1 MSGRSAHRVWL
12 ASIRL
17 SACPSVWI
25 ISVRDAPGSR
35 KEEWE
40 EEERDVKG
48 SNQSFCGRMSS
59 SSAADE
65 TSGSCIS
72 PRCCCSRW
80 VVRLYVVWSQTCILS
95 FLSFLLLLLLLSSVI
110 HFTLLARVLS
120 ARDVVPMGSSG
131 CVPPLPPPDELGD
144 TFQHLGDF
152 LPPSSQLRAILLF
165 WCQKKVSVS
174 LPYSPASE
182 IITQF
187 S

>member
-12 ASIRL
+12 VSIRL

-25 ISVRDAPGSR
+25 ISVRDAPCSR

-40 EEERDVKG
+40 EEEKDVKG

-72 PRCCCSRW
+72 PRCCRSWWVVR

-144 TFQHLGDF
+144 TFQHLGEF
-152 LPPSSQLRAILLF
+152 LPPSSELRAIFLF
-165 WCQKKVSVS
+165 RCKKREKSIGVTP
-174 LPYSPASE
+174 L
-182 IITQF
+182 
-187 S
+187 